1 MVKNQNENKI
11 LFTVI
16 VVTIVVL
23 AILFFNVVK
32 KQTPAPYPEQRE
44 PSGETVLEKDA
55 ETTPQPESL
64 IEEGLFLEVTSP
76 VNGATVSDP
85 ILVVSGKTEPNAE
98 VFINESELTADS
110 QGNFSTTIT
119 FEEGENVV
127 VITASDDDGNYA
139 ERELTVI
146 HEPTD

>member
-32 KQTPAPYPEQRE
+32 KQTTALYPEQRE
-44 PSGETVLEKDA
+44 FSGETVLEEDV
-55 ETTPQPESL
+55 ETISQPESL

-85 ILVVSGKTEPNAE
+85 TLVVSGKTESNAE
-98 VFINESELTADS
+98 VFINEIELTADS

-119 FEEGENVV
+119 LEEGENVV
-127 VITASDDDGNYA
+127 VITVSDDDGNYA
-139 ERELTVI
+139 EKELSAVY
-146 HEPTD
+146 EPAV